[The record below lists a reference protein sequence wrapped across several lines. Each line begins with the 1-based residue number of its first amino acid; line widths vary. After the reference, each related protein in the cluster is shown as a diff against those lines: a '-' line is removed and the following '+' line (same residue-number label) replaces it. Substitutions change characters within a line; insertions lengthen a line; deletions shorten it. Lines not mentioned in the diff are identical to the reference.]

1 MPVTRTLWFQISV
14 FFHLPSN
21 SPFSTP
27 PKNKNNKANPAYF
40 KWQLHARFQPK
51 VIFFYQLFLWET
63 DGICNGSGY
72 ILFLSVIC
80 FYSSAVDLAIRGKCH
95 ESWAFYMMKKPRCL
109 MPLRKL
115 SPIAN
120 TQQPGSLCPPFW
132 CNVSCQHL
140 IRNNL
145 HPAVP
150 TQQSTQTLTQQNW
163 QWKSSN

>member
-1 MPVTRTLWFQISV
+1 MTHLLYMSVTHTLWFHIS
-14 FFHLPSN
+14 FCFQLPSN

-27 PKNKNNKANPAYF
+27 PKKNKNNKANPTYF

-51 VIFFYQLFLWET
+51 VIFFLPVVSWRT

-95 ESWAFYMMKKPRCL
+95 ENFVFYMLNKPRCFK
-109 MPLRKL
+109 PLQTL

-120 TQQPGSLCPPFW
+120 AQQPPCSACLLMQCFLSAYNKEQPASGSAD
-132 CNVSCQHL
+132 SAEH
-140 IRNNL
+140 
-145 HPAVP
+145 
-150 TQQSTQTLTQQNW
+150 
-163 QWKSSN
+163 